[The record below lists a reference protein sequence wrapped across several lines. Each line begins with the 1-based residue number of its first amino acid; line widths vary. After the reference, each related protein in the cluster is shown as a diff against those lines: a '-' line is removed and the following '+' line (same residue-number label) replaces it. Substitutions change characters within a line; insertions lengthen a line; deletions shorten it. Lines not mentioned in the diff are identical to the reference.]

1 MSNDFQPNE
10 IRGSYDASGMRFGL
24 VVSRFNSFITERL
37 LAGAIEALEKGGA
50 SAARTDV
57 VRVPGSFEI
66 PLAAKKMALA
76 RRYDAIVAIG
86 CVLRGETAH
95 FDYVATEVARG
106 IQLAQMD
113 TGVPIIF
120 CVLTCDTLEQAI
132 DRAGLKSGNKGY
144 ESGLA
149 ALEMAPVIKP
159 ASGGRAHRCRAH
171 QEAPLRCHSGKRPG
185 STPCRCCFSG
195 RSESRSR
202 SALRTV
208 SGASLARRKAL
219 ARLRTSCSRELR
231 KMRRSWMRWLPRTLD
246 NWRLER
252 IALID
257 RAILRLGAHELRYA
271 QDARQGGGERSRGA
285 GEDFFVRRCRG
296 LRERRS

>member
-10 IRGSYDASGMRFGL
+10 IRGSYDASGMRFGI

-37 LAGAIEALEKGGA
+37 LAGATEALEKGGA

-149 ALEMAPVIKP
+149 ALEMARL
-159 ASGGRAHRCRAH
+159 SSQLRAA
-171 QEAPLRCHSGKRPG
+171 APLSAVRIRKR
-185 STPCRCCFSG
+185 R
-195 RSESRSR
+195 
-202 SALRTV
+202 
-208 SGASLARRKAL
+208 
-219 ARLRTSCSRELR
+219 
-231 KMRRSWMRWLPRTLD
+231 
-246 NWRLER
+246 
-252 IALID
+252 
-257 RAILRLGAHELRYA
+257 
-271 QDARQGGGERSRGA
+271 
-285 GEDFFVRRCRG
+285 
-296 LRERRS
+296 